1 MNHELDA
8 ETTVRIFLSDSHTGC
23 SRTLLVDGEKIE
35 IKIPP
40 GIRNQQKL
48 RIRGKG
54 NHQPSTGIRG
64 DLYVRVEVAG
74 AAEETRVPYREEI
87 QYVNVEVIETVDNV
101 NAATVH
107 NTNYRRDADKPK
119 KETRKAARISD
130 GSDMQHE
137 FASGIDTRWTRRLLV
152 EYSADTRSAEVTKWF
167 CGKNIVL
174 KSGDGIARIQETRSN
189 STVWYDVFYNG
200 DAPIRIYRVSPEEGK
215 FLDDFGELCCAYL
228 VIDEEPS
235 IPAAGEYGLIKM
247 PFAHGE
253 MELVSI
259 VNWKPEV
266 GSIIEKG
273 KKICDVTIL
282 DYNSEVIERCLL
294 TAPCRLQ
301 ISSVE
306 FDSDK
311 IVFTNG
317 ILLEYLRLHEVA
329 ETVKDPRGQGTY
341 RNSGQGKREEVNSTI
356 RTDTTYR
363 NSGAG
368 TYDAIGASTREIQP
382 TRNSRNRTSQ
392 RSQAGENNIEEHIFW
407 TSNNAFFYGKI
418 AEWKEGRGNGLYQ
431 KNDIICEIRCFTPD
445 SRPPFTEHVRASCDM
460 RVIER
465 LVVQGQQ
472 IANNYPLFK
481 FAPHTNQSP
490 NQHTSPQS
498 GRGTS
503 NSAQNNQ
510 ITDPIEGLD
519 EFIGTVR
526 DGYAFQVRD
535 VLEWIV
541 TKERERIEN
550 ERLLW
555 RLGAGAATFFSG
567 GLIDGFGIDDL
578 ISGMAMSNVAGMA
591 HQFASKEQVE
601 FLKKLQ
607 SEWLVLDRSP
617 MDIRRRLGEAQG
629 RFIGISRANILDMF
643 NIHQSGSRGFHMVE
657 LDHAGNIAKGF
668 NDPQSLE
675 VLQRSCG
682 EENTRIY
689 SSQLYPSNITPLK
702 LCRTITPEEAR
713 KKDPYYNQL
722 SKAGAPFRVVY
733 TDDTEGVMYKIQ
745 IPHHSDY

>member
-23 SRTLLVDGEKIE
+23 SRTLLVDGKKIE

-40 GIRNQQKL
+40 GTRNQQKL

-64 DLYVRVEVAG
+64 DLYVRVEVLG
-74 AAEETRVPYREEI
+74 AAEDTEVPYREEI

-107 NTNYRRDADKPK
+107 NTNYRRDADIPK

-167 CGKNIVL
+167 CGKNTVL

-200 DAPIRIYRVSPEEGK
+200 DAPIRIYRLSPEEEK
-215 FLDDFGELCCAYL
+215 FLDDFGELCWAYL

-235 IPAAGEYGLIKM
+235 IPAAGEYGFIRM
-247 PFAHGE
+247 PFANDE
-253 MELVSI
+253 MQLVSI

-311 IVFTNG
+311 TVFTNG
-317 ILLEYLRLHEVA
+317 ILLEYIRLHEVGKTA
-329 ETVKDPRGQGTY
+329 KDPQGQGTY
-341 RNSGQGKREEVNSTI
+341 RNSGQGRKEAISSTI
-356 RTDTTYR
+356 RQDTTARSVHQRPQCESQYFSYKTIDDISR
-363 NSGAG
+363 CTGRSR
-368 TYDAIGASTREIQP
+368 DEII
-382 TRNSRNRTSQ
+382 N
-392 RSQAGENNIEEHIFW
+392 
-407 TSNNAFFYGKI
+407 
-418 AEWKEGRGNGLYQ
+418 
-431 KNDIICEIRCFTPD
+431 ICEQLGCTE
-445 SRPPFTEHVRASCDM
+445 PFTLAYADRIADRLTGYPSIKRAWES
-460 RVIER
+460 RSHSASSQS
-465 LVVQGQQ
+465 QGDNATSTASQ
-472 IANNYPLFK
+472 ILE
-481 FAPHTNQSP
+481 
-490 NQHTSPQS
+490 
-498 GRGTS
+498 
-503 NSAQNNQ
+503 
-510 ITDPIEGLD
+510 PIEGLD
-519 EFIGTVR
+519 NFIGMVR

-535 VLEWIV
+535 VLERIV
-541 TKERERIEN
+541 TTEKERIEN
-550 ERLLW
+550 ERGLW
-555 RLGAGAATFFSG
+555 KLGAGVAALAFGIS
-567 GLIDGFGIDDL
+567 LDGFDAGDL
-578 ISGMAMSNVAGMA
+578 LAGWSFSNIGAAA
-591 HQFASKEQVE
+591 HQYASKEQVE
-601 FLKKLQ
+601 FLRKLQ

-617 MDIRRRLGEAQG
+617 IDIRRRLGEPQG
-629 RFIGISRANILDMF
+629 RFIGISRQNILDMF
-643 NIHQSGSRGFHMVE
+643 NIHQSGTRGFHMVE
-657 LDHAGNIAKGF
+657 LDHAGNIARGF
-668 NDPQSLE
+668 QDSQSLE
-675 VLQRSCG
+675 VLQRSYD
-682 EENTRIY
+682 EEDIGVL